1 MSVLASVMLLE
12 KVVPGG
18 RRLSPVVGH
27 MLLVLAVLWLID
39 PAGLPV

>member
-1 MSVLASVMLLE
+1 MSVLAGVMLLE

-18 RRLSPVVGH
+18 RRLSPVVGR

-39 PAGLPV
+39 PAGLPG